1 MINGDYNLMKVAQVE
16 RLCKQQF
23 GVNLHVR
30 EIVFDDVK
38 AGKNSYV
45 TIFQA
50 DKHTLYAL
58 LESDDPLTLFDVKS
72 IMKSMGIEADDYLPP
87 QGDQTYFM
95 RHGHEVFLKAYPGR
109 KTETDQERMYYRT
122 LSPYRPALVR
132 IAKIS
137 GEVRQYNT
145 SSPRWQ
151 KSDDYSYVRM
161 KVQ

>member
-16 RLCKQQF
+16 RMCKQQF

-30 EIVFDDVK
+30 EIVFDDVR
-38 AGKNSYV
+38 AGKNSYA

-50 DKHTLYAL
+50 DKHTMYVL
-58 LESDDPLTLFDVKS
+58 LESDDPLTLFDVKG
-72 IMKSMGIEADDYLPP
+72 IMKSMGIEADAYMPP
-87 QGDQTYFM
+87 HGDETYFM
-95 RHGHEVFLKAYPGR
+95 RNGHQAFLSAYPGR

-122 LSPYRPALVR
+122 LSPYSPALVR
-132 IAKIS
+132 IAKIG
-137 GEVRQYNT
+137 GEIRHYDT
-145 SSPRWQ
+145 ASPRWQ